1 MPDIV
6 TFLIV
11 QYSIFLFSNL
21 SLHDFYPTPRFWDT
35 FSPIDPE
42 ASAETSS
49 FFDAITFGSMGHFL
63 CGLTGRQL
71 RRLADGGERTVP
83 TFLAVFGKL
92 STCPAQEPMDFFAEQ
107 V

>member
-1 MPDIV
+1 
-6 TFLIV
+6 
-11 QYSIFLFSNL
+11 
-21 SLHDFYPTPRFWDT
+21 
-35 FSPIDPE
+35 
-42 ASAETSS
+42 
-49 FFDAITFGSMGHFL
+49 MGHFL